1 METLFY
7 VPLKMNRMYIRGN
20 GEKRGKRIVLEPG
33 RYITTDTYFGCFPCE
48 PYTEHTTIKDIRVII
63 ELKGRGKIKLHCFTL
78 AEDQVIHEFDFNEE
92 NETEIILTACLAEH
106 TMGCLYVEVVAEKES
121 EIISIRY
128 EGEGEVRKT
137 QITIIICSYK
147 RDAFILRNLQLLSDT
162 ISEDDFLRE
171 SLDVICVDNGRTL
184 TADISGVRLVQNR
197 NFGGSGGYAR
207 GMMEADKCTHIWMM
221 DDDIQFNPSILR
233 RAVTFIRHRNNDEI
247 RLAAGMFSF
256 ETPTIQNEA
265 TASFNG
271 YTFISNG
278 HGLDFKEKSALLN
291 NRIEFPEHVYGG
303 WWSLIMP
310 ATNELPM
317 PFFIKIDDV
326 EYALRKPGIFV
337 IMNGFG
343 VWHEAFGKKGNAWT
357 EYYTTRNTLI
367 LQDIYPELP
376 HSAVK
381 MMAIRLL
388 KALAYGEPKCMEA
401 AFRGVEDYAAGAEK
415 FREVNP
421 EQRHREILEK
431 FAVPLMSDMSRK
443 KMLRYAAINIFRP
456 HNWRSI
462 GLFFKAVR
470 RIDRRRKN
478 SPWNQ
483 LNTVDFWQNY
493 FRLN

>member
-7 VPLKMNRMYIRGN
+7 VPLIMDSMYIRGN
-20 GEKRGKRIVLEPG
+20 GEKREKRIVLRPG
-33 RYITTDTYFGCFPCE
+33 RFISTDSYFGCFPCE
-48 PYTEHTTIKDIRVII
+48 PYAENTTIKEISAII
-63 ELKGRGKIKLHCFTL
+63 ALKGRGVIRLHWFTLLKDQVVDEFNFQSEQETEIKLSACISEYATGCLYMEVL
-78 AEDQVIHEFDFNEE
+78 AE
-92 NETEIILTACLAEH
+92 NET
-106 TMGCLYVEVVAEKES
+106 

-128 EGEGEVRKT
+128 EGEGDVRNT

-162 ISEDDFLRE
+162 ISEDELLRK
-171 SLDVICVDNGRTL
+171 SLNVICVDNGRTL
-184 TADISGVRLVQNR
+184 TADFSGVKLIQNR

-207 GMMEADKCTHIWMM
+207 GMLAADKCTHFWMM

-233 RAVTFIRHRNNDEI
+233 RAVSFIRHRKNDEI

-278 HGLDFKEKSALLN
+278 HGLDFREKDALLN
-291 NRIEFPEHVYGG
+291 NRIEFPEHIYGG

-326 EYALRKPGIFV
+326 EYAIRNPGIFV

-343 VWHEAFGKKGNAWT
+343 VWHEAFEKKGNAWT

-367 LQDIYPELP
+367 VQDIYPELP
-376 HSAVK
+376 HSAAK

-401 AFRGVEDYAAGAEK
+401 AFRGVEDYAAGAEN

-421 EQRHREILEK
+421 EQRHEDIMEK
-431 FAVPLMSDMSRK
+431 FSASLMSDMSRK
-443 KMLRYAAINIFRP
+443 KMLRYAAINVFRP
-456 HNWRSI
+456 RNWKSI
-462 GLFFKAVR
+462 CLFFRAVR
-470 RIDRRRKN
+470 RINGGNKN
-478 SPWNQ
+478 SPWNE
-483 LNTVDFWQNY
+483 LNTAEFWQNY
-493 FRLN
+493 LKLI

>member
-7 VPLKMNRMYIRGN
+7 VPLKLNSMYIRGN
-20 GEKRGKRIVLEPG
+20 GKKRGKRIVLEPSSS
-33 RYITTDTYFGCFPCE
+33 ISIDTYFGCFPCE
-48 PYTEHTTIKDIRVII
+48 PYAEHTTIKDIRAVI
-63 ELKGRGKIKLHCFTL
+63 ELKGRGKIRLHNFTL
-78 AEDQVIHEFDFNEE
+78 VQDQVIHEFNFHEE
-92 NETEIILTACLAEH
+92 QETDIILPVSLAEYPL
-106 TMGCLYVEVVAEKES
+106 GCLYMEVLAEKET

-128 EGEGEVRKT
+128 EGEGEVSKT

-147 RDAFILRNLQLLSDT
+147 RDEYILRNLQLLSDT
-162 ISEDDFLRE
+162 ISEDELLRE
-171 SLDVICVDNGRTL
+171 SLDIICIDNGRTL
-184 TADISGVRLVQNR
+184 TADISGVRLIQNR

-207 GMMEADKCTHIWMM
+207 GMLAADKCTHFWMM

-233 RAVTFIRHRNNDEI
+233 RAVSYIRHRKNDEI

-278 HGLDFKEKSALLN
+278 HGLDFSEKSALLN

-326 EYALRKPGIFV
+326 EYALRNPGTFV

-367 LQDIYPELP
+367 VQDIYPNLP
-376 HSAVK
+376 HSVFK

-421 EQRHREILEK
+421 EQRHREIMEK
-431 FAVPLMSDMSRK
+431 FSAPLMSDMSRK
-443 KMLRYAAINIFRP
+443 KMLRYAAINVLRP
-456 HNWRSI
+456 RNWKSI
-462 GLFFKAVR
+462 YLFFRAVR
-470 RIDRRRKN
+470 RINRGIKN
-478 SPWNQ
+478 SPWNE
-483 LNTVDFWQNY
+483 LNTVEFWKNY
-493 FRLN
+493 LGLK